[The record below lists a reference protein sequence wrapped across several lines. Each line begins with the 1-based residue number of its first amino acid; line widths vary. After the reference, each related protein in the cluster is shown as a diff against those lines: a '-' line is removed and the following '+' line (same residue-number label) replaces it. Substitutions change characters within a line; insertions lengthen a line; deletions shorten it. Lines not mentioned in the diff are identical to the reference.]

1 MIERLPQYVALAEE
15 VCAVTE
21 RMAGQAT
28 AWLKTT
34 GHKQTFGD
42 RAVTNRCLEI
52 DSALRALIDDA
63 RAGFWSWMAQGK
75 SAMRWHLALLLAAS
89 FAASPV
95 DGVAAEKQ
103 IADVKDLAG
112 TWRGWVMAESGRER
126 ATMVVDEDGT
136 YKASTTRGTLSQG
149 MFYLRDGKLRY
160 RSTRTT
166 GTASLSEDQG
176 KTILTMMPVDPTAD
190 TGRTEYERVK

>member
-1 MIERLPQYVALAEE
+1 
-15 VCAVTE
+15 
-21 RMAGQAT
+21 
-28 AWLKTT
+28 
-34 GHKQTFGD
+34 
-42 RAVTNRCLEI
+42 
-52 DSALRALIDDA
+52 
-63 RAGFWSWMAQGK
+63 
-75 SAMRWHLALLLAAS
+75 MRWHLALLLAAS
-89 FAASPV
+89 FAASTV

-149 MFYLRDGKLRY
+149 MFYLREGKLRY

>member
-1 MIERLPQYVALAEE
+1 
-15 VCAVTE
+15 
-21 RMAGQAT
+21 
-28 AWLKTT
+28 
-34 GHKQTFGD
+34 
-42 RAVTNRCLEI
+42 
-52 DSALRALIDDA
+52 
-63 RAGFWSWMAQGK
+63 
-75 SAMRWHLALLLAAS
+75 MRWHLALLLAAS

-95 DGVAAEKQ
+95 DGVAGEKQ
-103 IADVKDLAG
+103 IADVKELAG
-112 TWRGWVMAESGRER
+112 SWRGWVRAESGRER
-126 ATMVVDEDGT
+126 ATMVVEEDGT